1 MRTEIMIHGARPT
14 LHRAGATL
22 WLSLNLTA
30 PSANPT
36 EPSASLTL
44 FFDQPDDVAALG
56 QTLIAQAEVARRV
69 LMLEAEVVMKAA
81 P

>member
-22 WLSLNLTA
+22 WLSLSLTA

-36 EPSASLTL
+36 APSATLTL
-44 FFDQPDDVAALG
+44 FFDHPDDVTALG
-56 QTLIAQAEVARRV
+56 QTLIAQAEVARQ
-69 LMLEAEVVMKAA
+69 LLTLEAAA
-81 P
+81 AKGTA